1 MNRLDFNGRT
11 AVVTGGAAGIGFAI
25 AQRLAQSGARV
36 ALWDRDDG
44 ALDRHHGGR
53 LADVRAGGQ
62 HRVEVVREGV
72 EPSKHF
78 GEVWY
83 FVPGTDEI
91 HVCGLTPS
99 AMMRKAIREQGGPR

>member
-1 MNRLDFNGRT
+1 MLDYTNITDISAEKRDGERT
-11 AVVTGGAAGIGFAI
+11 SFEHENFVHRPPTPCCLQCGA
-25 AQRLAQSGARV
+25 
-36 ALWDRDDG
+36 
-44 ALDRHHGGR
+44 
-53 LADVRAGGQ
+53 
-62 HRVEVVREGV
+62 GV